1 MKSLFKLFL
10 KWKKKFFWGILALL
24 IVDAAQLILPLV
36 IREVI
41 SAIEKEKEF
50 LAFLK
55 YSLFI
60 LLLSLFVLIFR
71 FFWRYFILGA
81 GREIEAFLRKK
92 LYDHLL
98 TLHPFYFYK
107 TGTGNL
113 MAHITNDLEA
123 IRMAS
128 GIGIVAFFDFLI
140 MVTFSFVIMFSIS
153 FKLTLY
159 VLIPFPLLS
168 VSMIFLGPKIHNFF
182 RRVQE
187 RFSDLTE
194 SSKEIISSIKII
206 KSFVQEEG
214 KFKEFYKENEKYL
227 RENINLAYVYGI
239 FQSMI
244 ILISGFSVL
253 FLIIFGGKN
262 AILGELSLGDF
273 VAFISY
279 LDLLIWPVMALGW
292 SLNIFQRG
300 SASLLR
306 IELILKEKNDMKDGN
321 VRIDDKFKG
330 HIKVRNLNYSFN
342 GHYNVLKNI
351 NLEIKPGR
359 FIGFT
364 GKPGSGKS
372 TLLYL
377 ISRIYDPP
385 DGTIFIDDIDIKH
398 YRISDLR
405 ENIILLEQEPFIF
418 SATIKENVLLGS
430 KNGVREDEIE
440 KALNLSR
447 FIKDIDNFK
456 EGIFTIVGE
465 RGVTLSGGQRER
477 LSLARIFLRKPK
489 ILLID
494 DALSSLDFKTEKE
507 VFENIFRE
515 FENITLIVVSTR
527 IPVLMRCDE
536 IYVFEKG
543 EIVEMGT
550 HEELVNRKG
559 FYNSLYELQTALIK
573 EEIKG

>member
-1 MKSLFKLFL
+1 MKSLFKIFL
-10 KWKKKFFWGILALL
+10 KWKKKFLFGILSLF

-41 SAIEKEKEF
+41 LAIEKEKEF
-50 LAFLK
+50 FDFFK
-55 YSLFI
+55 YSLLI
-60 LLLSLFVLIFR
+60 LFLSLFVLIFR
-71 FFWRYFILGA
+71 FFWRYFILGTA
-81 GREIEAFLRKK
+81 REIEAFLRKR

-107 TGTGNL
+107 TGIGNL

-123 IRMAS
+123 IKMAS

-168 VSMIFLGPKIHNFF
+168 LSMIFLGPKIHNFF

-214 KFKEFYKENEKYL
+214 KFKEFFKDNEKYL
-227 RENINLAYVYGI
+227 KENMNLAYIYGI
-239 FQSMI
+239 FQSVI
-244 ILISGFSVL
+244 ILISGLSIL
-253 FLIIFGGKN
+253 FLIIFGGRS
-262 AILGELSLGDF
+262 AILGVLSLGDF

-300 SASLLR
+300 SASMLR
-306 IELILKEKNDMKDGN
+306 IEIILKERNGMSDGN
-321 VRIDDKFKG
+321 VRIDDKFRG
-330 HIKVRNLNYSFN
+330 HIKIKNLNYNFE
-342 GHYNVLKNI
+342 GREVLKNI
-351 NLEIKPGR
+351 NLEIKPGK

-385 DGTIFIDDIDIKH
+385 DGTIFLDDKDIKH

-405 ENIILLEQEPFIF
+405 DNIILLEQEPFIF

-430 KNGVREDEIE
+430 KNGVKEDEIE
-440 KALNLSR
+440 RALSLSR

-456 EGIFTIVGE
+456 ERIFTLVGE

-507 VFENIFRE
+507 VFENILRE

-527 IPVLMRCDE
+527 IPILMKCDE

-543 EIVEMGT
+543 EIVERGG
-550 HEELVNRKG
+550 HEELINIRG

>member
-1 MKSLFKLFL
+1 MKSLFKIFL
-10 KWKKKFFWGILALL
+10 KWKKKFLFGILSLL
-24 IVDAAQLILPLV
+24 IVDSAQLILPLV

-50 LAFLK
+50 FAFLK

-81 GREIEAFLRKK
+81 AREIEAFLRKK

-107 TGTGNL
+107 TGIGNL

-123 IRMAS
+123 IKMAS

-159 VLIPFPLLS
+159 VLIPFPFLS
-168 VSMIFLGPKIHNFF
+168 LSMIFLGPQIHNFF

-187 RFSDLTE
+187 KFSDLTE

-214 KFKEFYKENEKYL
+214 KFKEFFKENEKYL

-239 FQSMI
+239 FQSII
-244 ILISGFSVL
+244 ILISGFGVL
-253 FLIIFGGKN
+253 FLIIFGGRS

-300 SASLLR
+300 SASMLR
-306 IELILKEKNDMKDGN
+306 IEVILKEKNDMKDGN
-321 VRIDDKFKG
+321 VRIDDKLKG
-330 HIKVRNLNYSFN
+330 NIKIRNLNYKLN
-342 GHYNVLKNI
+342 GHEVLKNI
-351 NLEIKPGR
+351 DLEIKAGK

-377 ISRIYDPP
+377 ISRIFDPP
-385 DGTIFIDDIDIKH
+385 DGTIFLDDIDIKY

-405 ENIILLEQEPFIF
+405 KNIILLEQEPFIF
-418 SATIKENVLLGS
+418 SATIRENVLLGS
-430 KNGVREDEIE
+430 QNGLREEEIE
-440 KALNLSR
+440 RALTLSR
-447 FIKDIDNFK
+447 FVKDIENFK
-456 EGIFTIVGE
+456 EGIFTLVGE

-489 ILLID
+489 VLLID

-527 IPVLMRCDE
+527 IPILMRCDE

-543 EIVEMGT
+543 EIVERGN
-550 HEELVNRKG
+550 HEELINRRG
-559 FYNSLYELQTALIK
+559 FYNSVYELQTALIK